1 MIYKKPYN
9 VKYTD
14 MAIYIDEHHNDNED
28 TVFKYLYHIAVMLA
42 RKSCYFMNDS
52 QYDDFGIYVATRMFE
67 RLRSKTASPVKS
79 ILNYMKSMLHNLYID
94 FINDPLYFVKASPK
108 EERFDYQG
116 FNNVLIRSVD
126 SVSISDF
133 QFILYDIT
141 RSCRKF
147 LETIP
152 YKKDS
157 VEWTNIYISVL
168 LTFVNS
174 FLLTKSDNKEIV
186 PILFHLPE
194 YFSNYVI
201 VLTNQLRH
209 VTVVDLQEVLHTRVS
224 SDSLM
229 NKNIFEDV
237 KDFSSDDT

>member
-1 MIYKKPYN
+1 
-9 VKYTD
+9 
-14 MAIYIDEHHNDNED
+14 
-28 TVFKYLYHIAVMLA
+28 
-42 RKSCYFMNDS
+42 
-52 QYDDFGIYVATRMFE
+52 MFE
-67 RLRSKTASPVKS
+67 RLHSKTASPIKS

-141 RSCRKF
+141 KSCRKF
-147 LETIP
+147 LDTIP
-152 YKKDS
+152 YRKDS

-194 YFSNYVI
+194 TFSNYII

-209 VTVVDLQEVLHTRVS
+209 VTVIDLQEVLHTRVS